1 MILLQLLKHSK
12 SFSWYCFFKRGKC
25 YVIYLPERWM
35 DYMYKLSIYS
45 CKSKCPIDQFEKQ
58 DNLFEAL
65 KYQKNYK
72 KGEFKNEKI

>member
-1 MILLQLLKHSK
+1 
-12 SFSWYCFFKRGKC
+12 
-25 YVIYLPERWM
+25 M
-35 DYMYKLSIYS
+35 DYMYKSSIYS